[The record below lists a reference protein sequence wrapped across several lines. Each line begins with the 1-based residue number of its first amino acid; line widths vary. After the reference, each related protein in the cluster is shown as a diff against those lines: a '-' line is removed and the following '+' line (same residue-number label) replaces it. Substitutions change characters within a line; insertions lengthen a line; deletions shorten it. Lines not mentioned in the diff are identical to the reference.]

1 MSITQLEGFNVRPPR
16 PEELPAITPWFEG
29 SQLGVGQSMIRAAFS
44 RPGEVPLGAYVV
56 RPTAG
61 GRVGQFTIF
70 VRPDCRRH
78 GIGRFLMMHLY
89 QVAMGN
95 NAEQLVLTELIHQD
109 EPENA
114 FCKAVGLLADMQLG
128 TYELDIAGQ
137 VQPLCAP
144 IARRFLRSHP
154 HLQGVRVTTLA
165 EVDAESVARFLTTY
179 YSGFVEQQT
188 ERLRNGFFDPRIST
202 VALKPDGTIT
212 GIALFLA
219 KPNDPAIFLDLVLTE
234 PSIRGG
240 PTPVVLFD
248 ESTRQ
253 SLAQRKTTVVF
264 EADARHDNFA
274 IGFAA
279 RCGVTTPK
287 WFRYRYSISREQMT
301 QQR

>member
-1 MSITQLEGFNVRPPR
+1 MPITQLEGFDVRAPR
-16 PEELPAITPWFEG
+16 PEELPAITPWFAG
-29 SQLGVGQSMIRAAFS
+29 SQLGVAQGMIRAAFS
-44 RPGEVPLGAYVV
+44 RPGDVPLGAYLV
-56 RPTAG
+56 RATAG
-61 GRVGQFTIF
+61 GRVGQFTLF

-78 GIGRFLMMHLY
+78 GIGRFLVRHLY
-89 QVAMGN
+89 QLALAN
-95 NAEQLVLTELIHQD
+95 KADNLVLAELIHQD

-114 FCKAVGLLADMQLG
+114 FCKAVGLSADLELG

-144 IARRFLRSHP
+144 IARRFMRSHP
-154 HLQGVRVTTLA
+154 HLQGVRVTTLG
-165 EVDAESVARFLTTY
+165 EVDAEAVARFLTTY

-202 VALKPDGTIT
+202 VAAKTDGVIT

-253 SLAQRKTTVVF
+253 SLAQGKTTVVF
-264 EADARHDNFA
+264 EADARHDDFA

-279 RCGVTTPK
+279 RCGVTTPR
-287 WFRYRYSISREQMT
+287 WYRYRYSITREQMMKVG
-301 QQR
+301 